1 MSAGLFER
9 FLSTPEAVAVF
20 SEATLVGHMLAFEAA
35 LARAQA
41 AEGIV
46 PEAAAAAIALAC
58 RVEHIDIDGLVV
70 DGSVAGTLA
79 IPLVTQ
85 LTAKVAQSDAEAA
98 RYVHWGSTSQD
109 VLDTAMVLAT
119 RDALALIDT
128 ALHDLTDALLGQALR
143 HDAAPMLGRTLLQP
157 ALVISV
163 GFKLLSWVAPVVRCR
178 LRLRTAA
185 RAALRL
191 QLGGAVGTLSAMC
204 SVTSSGTSGERGGRG
219 PAVARRMA
227 ADLQLAL
234 HGLTPAFGAWHN
246 QRDEWVALGCE
257 VGVLCG
263 VLGKIGKDISL
274 LAQAEVGEVA
284 EPGGNVSAN
293 ASANASGTAS
303 GAASGAA
310 RGMPRGGSS
319 AMPHKRNP
327 VAAMVALAAAGRA
340 PHRVAALLG
349 AMAQE
354 HERGLGNW
362 QAELAE
368 WPGLFIS
375 AQGAARALADAAAG
389 LSVDTAR
396 MRRNIDALH
405 GLGFAEGAS
414 MPIAAHIGKARAHA
428 MLEACSRRAL
438 AEQRPLFDITLEAI
452 QADAD
457 LRDRVDANAL
467 RAVFDADAT
476 ARHASALAQPQWAAL
491 RAQHAALAGPAP
503 WAHRPV
509 VV

>member
-1 MSAGLFER
+1 MSAGLFDR

-20 SEATLVGHMLAFEAA
+20 SEAAIVGHMLAFEAA

-58 RVEHIDIDGLVV
+58 RVESIDLDALVA

-79 IPLVTQ
+79 IPLIRQ

-98 RYVHWGSTSQD
+98 GYVHWGSTSQD
-109 VLDTAMVLAT
+109 MIDTAMVLAT

-128 ALHDLTDALLGQALR
+128 ALHDLTEALLDLAQR

-163 GFKLLSWVAPVVRCR
+163 GFKLVSWVAPVVRCR

-185 RAALRL
+185 QAALKL
-191 QLGGAVGTLSAMC
+191 QLGGAVGTLAVMSD
-204 SVTSSGTSGERGGRG
+204 ERGERG
-219 PAVARRMA
+219 PAVARHMA
-227 ADLQLAL
+227 AELQVAL
-234 HGLTPAFGAWHN
+234 HGLTPAFGAWHT

-284 EPGGNVSAN
+284 EPSGKAGGE
-293 ASANASGTAS
+293 AS
-303 GAASGAA
+303 GAMSGATHGA
-310 RGMPRGGSS
+310 SRGGSS

-375 AQGAARALADAAAG
+375 AHGAARALADAAAG
-389 LSVDTAR
+389 LFVDTAR

-405 GLGFAEGAS
+405 GLVFAEGAS
-414 MPIAAHIGKARAHA
+414 MLLAVHLGKARAHA
-428 MLEACSRRAL
+428 LLEACSHRTL
-438 AEQRPLFDITLEAI
+438 AEQRPLFDLAMEAI

-476 ARHASALAQPQWAAL
+476 ARRASALAQPQWAAL

-503 WAHRPV
+503 WAHRPEV
-509 VV
+509 V

>member
-20 SEATLVGHMLAFEAA
+20 SEAAIVGHMLAFEAA

-58 RVEHIDIDGLVV
+58 RAEPIDLDALVA
-70 DGSVAGTLA
+70 DGSAAGTLA
-79 IPLVTQ
+79 IPLVKQ
-85 LTAKVAQSDAEAA
+85 LTAKVAQSDAQAA
-98 RYVHWGSTSQD
+98 GYVHWGSTSQD
-109 VLDTAMVLAT
+109 VIDTAMVLAT

-128 ALHDLTDALLGQALR
+128 ALHDLTEALLDQAQR

-157 ALVISV
+157 ALVISA
-163 GFKLLSWVAPVVRCR
+163 GFKLVSWVAPVVRCR
-178 LRLRTAA
+178 LRLRTVAQ
-185 RAALRL
+185 AALRL
-191 QLGGAVGTLSAMC
+191 QLGGAVGTLAVMSD
-204 SVTSSGTSGERGGRG
+204 ERGERG

-227 ADLQLAL
+227 AELQLAL
-234 HGLTPAFGAWHN
+234 HGLTPAFGAWHS

-284 EPGGNVSAN
+284 EPSGN
-293 ASANASGTAS
+293 ASYAS
-303 GAASGAA
+303 
-310 RGMPRGGSS
+310 RGGSS

-327 VAAMVALAAAGRA
+327 VASMVALAAAGRA
-340 PHRVAALLG
+340 PLRVAALLG

-375 AQGAARALADAAAG
+375 AHGAARALADAAAG
-389 LSVDTAR
+389 LFVDTAR

-405 GLGFAEGAS
+405 GLVFAEDVA
-414 MPIAAHIGKARAHA
+414 MLLAAHIGKARAHA
-428 MLEACSRRAL
+428 VLEACSRRTR
-438 AEQRPLFDITLEAI
+438 AEQRPLFDVAMEAI

-467 RAVFDADAT
+467 RTVFDADAT
-476 ARHASALAQPQWAAL
+476 ARRASALAQPQWAAL